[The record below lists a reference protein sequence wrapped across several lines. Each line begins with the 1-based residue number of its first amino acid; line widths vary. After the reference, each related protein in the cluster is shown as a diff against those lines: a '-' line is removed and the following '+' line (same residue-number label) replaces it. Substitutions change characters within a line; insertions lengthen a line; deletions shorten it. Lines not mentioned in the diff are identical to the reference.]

1 MNDNWKKYFHIE
13 CGAST
18 EQILKLLD
26 NVQKE
31 KKDEIDELINDSN
44 MDFLAPEEIE
54 LTGNPYI
61 ASVLTPEAIVHIVD
75 KVITHFLELEANKKK
90 PEENTWSHG
99 TTMFLYI

>member
-1 MNDNWKKYFHIE
+1 MNGNCKKYFHIE

-31 KKDEIDELINDSN
+31 KKDEIDELMNDSN

-54 LTGNPYI
+54 VTGNPYI

-90 PEENTWSHG
+90 PEENT
-99 TTMFLYI
+99 